1 MIIGPF
7 NLYWAKKG
15 VGLVPSMFAG
25 GVAEF
30 AGKRIGDVDEGIVI
44 VG

>member
-1 MIIGPF
+1 
-7 NLYWAKKG
+7 
-15 VGLVPSMFAG
+15 MFAG

>member
-1 MIIGPF
+1 
-7 NLYWAKKG
+7 
-15 VGLVPSMFAG
+15 MFAG
-25 GVAEF
+25 GIAEF